1 MSSARSAH
9 TFVAI
14 DFETANRYPNSA
26 CAIGLVRVEN
36 RRIVAKR
43 EHLIR
48 PPFRTFE
55 FTSIHGITWE
65 QVADAMT
72 FGQLW
77 PSIQAFVA
85 GAQFLAAHNAPFDR
99 GVLRACCA
107 WYDVQP
113 PDVPFACSC
122 RLARRTWSLPRYN
135 LATVASHLGIGL
147 RHHDALSDAEACA
160 RIILAGYANLELE
173 A

>member
-1 MSSARSAH
+1 MSSARSAP

-14 DFETANRYPNSA
+14 DFETANRSPNSA
-26 CAIGLVRVEN
+26 CAVGLVRVEN
-36 RRIVAKR
+36 RRIVASR
-43 EHLIR
+43 AHLIR

-55 FTSIHGITWE
+55 FTPIHGITWD

-77 PSIQAFVA
+77 PSIQAFIA
-85 GAQFLAAHNAPFDR
+85 GARFLAAHNAPFDR
-99 GVLRACCA
+99 NVLRACCA
-107 WYDVQP
+107 WYDLHP
-113 PDVPFACSC
+113 PAVPFACSC
-122 RLARRTWSLPRYN
+122 RLARRTWSLPRYD

-160 RIILAGYANLELE
+160 RIIMAGYANLQLD